1 MLITN
6 VDGAPAG
13 APGEAPVGSPELV
26 ALVPSGEMGSGTLLE
41 DQNGARPLAKE
52 RRRQPV
58 SVKRIS
64 IFGLGYVGAVS
75 LACLARDGHQ
85 VIGCDIDP
93 VKLDLIRSR
102 KSPIL
107 EEGIQELMRDVVDS
121 GRVKVTNDATRAV
134 NDSEVSFICVGTPSA
149 ANGSQDLGA
158 ILRLAEQIGAALR
171 NKHAFHTV
179 VVRSTVQPGTLEEK
193 IEPILE
199 RASGK
204 KSGVDF
210 GLAFQPEFLRE
221 GSSIRDYDHPP
232 YTIVGGNCEAA
243 VNAVREIF
251 QHLDARFLVTSIRV
265 AETLKMSCNA
275 FHALK
280 ITFANEIGRIS
291 QSLGIDSHEV
301 MRLVCADTRLNI
313 STAYMKPGFAFGGS
327 CLPKDLRALAHIAR
341 QNDLE
346 IPMLASLLVSNRAHI
361 DHAVD
366 KILKLGRPRV
376 GMLGL
381 SFKTGTDDLRES
393 PLVMVAKRLLGEG
406 CELRIF
412 DPEVHLSRLLGAN
425 RSYIDAHIP
434 HLGSLLCEHINE
446 MIDPS
451 EVVLVGL
458 QQPALDA
465 ALQARVRHDQ
475 YVIDLVNL
483 PNRDLLRC
491 RYEGACW

>member
-1 MLITN
+1 MGTGTIFEDEN
-6 VDGAPAG
+6 RV
-13 APGEAPVGSPELV
+13 SPR
-26 ALVPSGEMGSGTLLE
+26 A
-41 DQNGARPLAKE
+41 Q
-52 RRRQPV
+52 
-58 SVKRIS
+58 VKPRRIS

-75 LACLARDGHQ
+75 LACLARDGHR
-85 VIGCDIDP
+85 VYGVDIDQT
-93 VKLDLIRSR
+93 KLDLIRSR

-107 EEGIQELMRDVVDS
+107 EEGIQELMADVVDS
-121 GRVKVTNDATRAV
+121 GRVSVTNDARQAIADT
-134 NDSEVSFICVGTPSA
+134 EISFICVGTPSA
-149 ANGSQDLGA
+149 ANGSQDLTA
-158 ILRLAEQIGAALR
+158 ILRLSEQIGVALR
-171 NKHAFHTV
+171 DKREFHTLV
-179 VVRSTVQPGTLEEK
+179 IRSTVQPGTVEEK

-199 RASGK
+199 NASGK

-210 GLAFQPEFLRE
+210 GICFQPEFLRE

-243 VNAVREIF
+243 VEAVRQVFE
-251 QHLDARFLVTSIRV
+251 HLPGKFMVTNIRV

-280 ITFANEIGRIS
+280 ITFANEIGRVS

-313 STAYMKPGFAFGGS
+313 SPAYLKPGFAFGGS
-327 CLPKDLRALAHIAR
+327 CLPKDLRALTTIAK
-341 QNDLE
+341 QHDLE
-346 IPMLASLLVSNRAHI
+346 IPMLASLLVSNRIHI

-366 KILKLGRPRV
+366 KILKLGRPKV

-393 PLVMVAKRLLGEG
+393 PLVLVAKRLIGEG

-412 DPEVHLSRLLGAN
+412 DPEVHLSRLMGAN
-425 RSYIDAHIP
+425 RSYIDAHLP
-434 HLGSLLCEHINE
+434 HVGSLLCPKIEQ
-446 MIDPS
+446 MIEPS
-451 EVVLVGL
+451 DVILVGL
-458 QQPALDA
+458 QQSALNEQ
-465 ALQARVRHDQ
+465 LQALVRPDQ
-475 YVIDLVNL
+475 LLIDLVNL